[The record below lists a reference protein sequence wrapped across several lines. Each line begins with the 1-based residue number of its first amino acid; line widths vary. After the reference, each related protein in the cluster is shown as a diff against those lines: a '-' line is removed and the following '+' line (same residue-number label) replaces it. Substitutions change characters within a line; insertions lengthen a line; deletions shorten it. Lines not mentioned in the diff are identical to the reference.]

1 MEKLEGWK
9 RTHTCGDLKAEHDG
23 QEVIL
28 MGWVHRRRDHGGL
41 IFIDLRDRYGITQ
54 IVFGG
59 QSAEAIRS
67 GGDGGEANP
76 KAKELRGEFVIA
88 VKGTVRKRPEGMVNP
103 NLSTGEIEVAVQ
115 ELKILNRA
123 KTTPFVIDD
132 NVEVS
137 EELRLKYR
145 YLDLRN
151 SSMRE
156 NMILRHKTYQVV
168 RSFFDRN
175 NFLEFETP
183 TLMRSTPE
191 GARDFLVP
199 SRIHKG
205 KFYALP
211 QSPQM
216 YKQILMVAGMD
227 RYFQIVRCFRDEDLR
242 ADRQPEFTQIDV
254 EMSFVEREDVL
265 TMVENLMAEIF
276 QKILNRTITLPIPR
290 LSYEQAVAT
299 YGTDKPDT
307 RFAMTIVDI
316 SELAGESEF
325 KVFKET
331 AASGGIVCGVA
342 LKGGATFSR
351 KRIDELTQYIQTEGG
366 KGLVSIKVSESGWE
380 SSVAKFFRDDAI
392 RAINQR
398 FNAGAGDLILLIAD
412 QREKALTLAGNLRV
426 KLAREENLIPADTFS
441 LLWVVDFPL
450 LEFDENEKRYVAR
463 HHPFT
468 APMDEDLHL
477 LDTKPEA
484 ARAKAYDLV
493 INGYEIAGG
502 SIRIHQQALQKK
514 MFSLLNIPE
523 DEAREKFGFLL
534 EAFEYGAPPHGGIAF
549 GFDRLV
555 MLLANMKSIRDVI
568 AFPKTNSALSLMD
581 GAPSQVSA
589 EQLKELGLKVDFFA

>member
-1 MEKLEGWK
+1 VEVSNNLEKLEGWK

-23 QEVIL
+23 QNVIL

-41 IFIDLRDRYGITQ
+41 IFIDLRDRYGRTQ

-59 QSAEAIRS
+59 QNSQ
-67 GGDGGEANP
+67 EANP
-76 KAKELRGEFVIA
+76 KAKELRSEFVIA
-88 VKGTVRKRPEGMVNP
+88 VKGTVRKRPEGMINP
-103 NLSTGEIEVAVQ
+103 NLSTGEIEVAVS

-151 SSMRE
+151 SLMRE
-156 NMILRHKTYQVV
+156 NMVLRHKTYQVV
-168 RSFFDRN
+168 RAFFDRHH
-175 NFLEFETP
+175 FLEFETP
-183 TLMRSTPE
+183 VLMRSTPE

-216 YKQILMVAGMD
+216 YKQILMVAGVD

-265 TMVENLMAEIF
+265 ALMEQLMAEIF
-276 QKILNRTITLPIPR
+276 QKLLNRTIMLPIPR
-290 LSYEQAVAT
+290 LSYDQALAT

-307 RFAMTIVDI
+307 RFEMKIVDI
-316 SELAGESEF
+316 SNVAANSEF

-342 LKGGATFSR
+342 LKGGAKFSR

-380 SSVAKFFRDDAI
+380 SSVAKFFKDDAI

-398 FNAGAGDLILLIAD
+398 FNAGVGDLILLIAD
-412 QREKALTLAGNLRV
+412 QKEKALTLAGNLRL
-426 KLAREENLIPADTFS
+426 KLAREENLIPENQFA
-441 LLWVVDFPL
+441 LLWVLDFPL

-477 LDTKPEA
+477 LDTKPET

-493 INGYEIAGG
+493 LNGYEIAGG

-514 MFSLLNIPE
+514 MFTLLNIPD
-523 DEAREKFGFLL
+523 DEARDKFGFLL
-534 EAFEYGAPPHGGIAF
+534 DAFEYGAPPHGGIAF

-589 EQLKELGLKVDFFA
+589 DQLKELGLKVDFFA

>member
-1 MEKLEGWK
+1 LEKLEGWK
-9 RTHTCGDLKAEHDG
+9 RTHTCGDLNADYDG
-23 QEVIL
+23 QAVIL

-59 QSAEAIRS
+59 QNAADSNQKS
-67 GGDGGEANP
+67 
-76 KAKELRGEFVIA
+76 KELRSEFVIA
-88 VKGTVRKRPEGMVNP
+88 VKGTVRKRPEGMINP
-103 NLSTGEIEVAVQ
+103 NLSTGAIEVSVQ

-132 NVEVS
+132 NVDVS

-151 SSMRE
+151 SLMRE

-168 RSFFDRN
+168 RAFFDRH

-211 QSPQM
+211 QSPQT

-265 TMVENLMAEIF
+265 ALVENLMAEIF
-276 QKILNRTITLPIPR
+276 QKLLNKNITLPIPR
-290 LSYEQAVAT
+290 ITYEQAVTT

-307 RFAMTIVDI
+307 RFEMKIVDI
-316 SELAGESEF
+316 SNLVANSDF
-325 KVFKET
+325 KVFKDT
-331 AASGGIVCGVA
+331 VASGGIVCGVA
-342 LKGGATFSR
+342 LKGGAKYSR
-351 KRIDELTQYIQTEGG
+351 KRVDELSNYIQTEGG
-366 KGLVSIKVSESGWE
+366 KGMVAIKVAEQGWE
-380 SSVAKFFRDDAI
+380 SSVAKFFKEEVVRE
-392 RAINQR
+392 INQR
-398 FNAGAGDLILLIAD
+398 FNASIGDLILLVAD
-412 QREKALTLAGNLRV
+412 QKDKALTLAGNLRL
-426 KLAREENLIPADTFS
+426 KLAREEHLIPENKFE
-441 LLWVVDFPL
+441 LLWVLDFPL

-477 LDTKPEA
+477 LDTKPEV

-493 INGYEIAGG
+493 MNGYEIAGG

-514 MFSLLNIPE
+514 LFSLLNIPE
-523 DEAREKFGFLL
+523 DEARDKFGFLL
-534 EAFEYGAPPHGGIAF
+534 DAFEFGAPPHGGIAF

-581 GAPSQVSA
+581 GSPSQVTA
-589 EQLKELGLKVDFFA
+589 EQLKELGLKVDFLA